1 MTDRLTL
8 MAVHAHPDDEC
19 MSTGGSLARYREEGV
34 HTILVTATRGEEGE
48 IVDPDMDPDE
58 VRPKLADVRVAE
70 LEKACQHLQVAELHL
85 LNYRDSGMAGTPAN
99 NHPDCFHQAD
109 LHEATGRLVRL
120 MRQCRPH
127 VMTCYNE
134 NGGYGHPDHI
144 QVNRATVAAFHA
156 AGDPAQYPEH
166 GLAPWQPQKL
176 YYTSYPR
183 SYILMRYEVM
193 RSMGLDSPMDRP
205 DFDPQKVGGTPD
217 DEITTRIEVRD
228 YLDLKMEALRCHRSQ
243 IAPDWWFRRIPP
255 RGPARQV
262 RPRVLRLRGLARA
275 AQQSRVGPVRRPARG
290 GGERCGGLVTR
301 QKAPEFRIR
310 SGILS

>member
-19 MSTGGSLARYREEGV
+19 MSTGGSLARYREEGI

-48 IVDPDMDPDE
+48 IVDPEMDPDE
-58 VRPKLADVRVAE
+58 VRPKLGDVRVAE
-70 LEKACQHLQVAELHL
+70 LEQACRHLQVAELHL

-109 LHEATGRLVRL
+109 LQEATGRLVRL

-127 VMTCYNE
+127 VVTCYNE

-144 QVNRATVAAFHA
+144 QVNRATVKAFHA
-156 AGDPAQYPEH
+156 AGDPAQFPVD
-166 GLAPWQPQKL
+166 GLQPWQPQKL

-193 RSMGLDSPMDRP
+193 RSMGLESPMDRP
-205 DFDPQKVGGTPD
+205 DFDPQKVGGTA
-217 DEITTRIEVRD
+217 DEDITTRVEVRD
-228 YLDLKMEALRCHRSQ
+228 YLDLKMQALRCHRSQ
-243 IAPDWWFRRIPP
+243 IAPDWWFRRIPADVQREKFAHECFVRVASHVAHDSP
-255 RGPARQV
+255 ESDLFAGLRQPAECAV
-262 RPRVLRLRGLARA
+262 AV
-275 AQQSRVGPVRRPARG
+275 S
-290 GGERCGGLVTR
+290 
-301 QKAPEFRIR
+301 
-310 SGILS
+310 

>member
-1 MTDRLTL
+1 
-8 MAVHAHPDDEC
+8 
-19 MSTGGSLARYREEGV
+19 
-34 HTILVTATRGEEGE
+34 
-48 IVDPDMDPDE
+48 MDPDE

-70 LEKACQHLQVAELHL
+70 LEKACQHLQIGELHL

-127 VMTCYNE
+127 VVTCYNE

-156 AGDPAQYPEH
+156 AGDPAQYPED

-193 RSMGLDSPMDRP
+193 RSMGVESPMDRP
-205 DFDPQKVGGTPD
+205 DFDPQKVGGTA
-217 DEITTRIEVRD
+217 DEDITTRIEVRD
-228 YLDLKMEALRCHRSQ
+228 YLALKMEALRCHRSQ
-243 IAPDWWFRRIPP
+243 IAPDWWFRRIPTEVQRDKFAHECFICVASHVP
-255 RGPARQV
+255 HSSPEWDLFAG
-262 RPRVLRLRGLARA
+262 LREPVASGVA
-275 AQQSRVGPVRRPARG
+275 AS
-290 GGERCGGLVTR
+290 
-301 QKAPEFRIR
+301 
-310 SGILS
+310 